1 MNSEEEDITIIKR
14 MKEYLERT
22 HASFLVAIE
31 KARTDENIRLHGQG
45 VLAGPV
51 IRAKESKGE

>member
-1 MNSEEEDITIIKR
+1 MNSEEDIAIKR

-31 KARTDENIRLHGQG
+31 KARTDESIRLHGQG

>member
-1 MNSEEEDITIIKR
+1 MTSEEDITIIKR

-31 KARTDENIRLHGQG
+31 KARTDESISLHGQG

-51 IRAKESKGE
+51 IRVKESKGE

>member
-1 MNSEEEDITIIKR
+1 MNNEEDIAIKR

-31 KARTDENIRLHGQG
+31 K
-45 VLAGPV
+45 
-51 IRAKESKGE
+51 S

>member
-1 MNSEEEDITIIKR
+1 MNSEEDIAIKR

-22 HASFLVAIE
+22 HSSFLVAIE
-31 KARTDENIRLHGQG
+31 KARTDENISLCGQG